1 MGAIASHKMQRL
13 LSGCSSSPKK
23 EVGACAVFLM
33 ITWLMA
39 LIFGIV
45 ANLSIETFE
54 EVMNVTAL
62 AGLAVGCAALW
73 RFSGRYGA
81 GSDDNA
87 LSRELRPNAVS
98 GESGLDRMPKKAGSS
113 STWGDDPII
122 GFLNE

>member
-1 MGAIASHKMQRL
+1 MGAIASDKTQRL
-13 LSGCSSSPKK
+13 LFGCSSSPKK
-23 EVGACAVFLM
+23 EVGACAVFLL

-54 EVMNVTAL
+54 AVMNVTAL
-62 AGLAVGCAALW
+62 AGLAVVCAALW

-87 LSRELRPNAVS
+87 FSAELRPNAVS
-98 GESGLDRMPKKAGSS
+98 GDSGADRMPKKAGSS
-113 STWGDDPII
+113 STWDHDPII

>member
-1 MGAIASHKMQRL
+1 MSAIASHKMQRL

-62 AGLAVGCAALW
+62 AGLAVVCAALW

-87 LSRELRPNAVS
+87 LSRELRPDAVS
-98 GESGLDRMPKKAGSS
+98 EESGLDRMPKKAGSS